1 MEDDIVPGGFRA
13 LLEKANRAE
22 ENADWSIHSVDYE
35 QFKNRLKFFAERRIK
50 VWTIVRES
58 PDGRIAEDNWPDIV
72 GQKPPMSPPRFRG
85 NDTVDPALQRVTDHY
100 VPMDD
105 IPFQEDSHESD
116 ESISSQGS
124 KIKTKRRS
132 KRHIMRRLS
141 NSERNEVTLF
151 LAWEMDKVMMF
162 YLTQWQRLS
171 RRLEE
176 QQGDSFG
183 DCMLNFDLE
192 IGDEIL
198 ELFAFCVINIIATQ
212 QILIRYDAFARAFE
226 GTPMRNYYMKQVK
239 KEQTAF
245 RKILCHEELKAI
257 ADSFVEMQ
265 RPSPQLNHFCSQRH
279 MFEDILTSLDSESVH
294 EAVFRS
300 GTWTDSAKS
309 IWKWFMVGLFEDRL
323 GLEPAYLTG
332 REKNLTSQI
341 EQLVE
346 WRKKKQEIQQPPRQ
360 EKKLSG
366 LQKYHL
372 TLNLMSA
379 FFYCMNY
386 YIVEPSSTLYCNRL
400 GAQDTMSG
408 LLIGMTPLAAFMS
421 SIPYSMWTNHSFR
434 HPFVLSCFLL
444 MFGNMLYAVAD
455 IFRNF
460 PMAMLG
466 RFICGVGAPK
476 CIIRRYMADTTPVSL
491 RTGVNAGFGMVVAA
505 GSAMGPAM
513 AVVLSKYEHV
523 IAVRHVGYVT
533 LNGLTLPGYFM
544 AAIWLT
550 FALLVV
556 ATFEEPRREG
566 LLEQKLLEESEQM
579 SVQSKKDVTLS
590 SSPSDLPPGIHDE
603 SILAGTGYLNEQD
616 IELRMIFSG
625 ESHDYPGLQQMQEKR
640 SASQQY
646 LQAFRDFTELITL
659 PVRICLGLL
668 FAKVFTIETLV
679 SSTSSLTKNRYRWVV
694 TQVGV
699 LGFTNGL
706 LVIPF
711 SILVGRLSLSFE
723 DRLLMRWLVMA
734 GCFGFFLLI
743 DLSDLVE
750 TPTGEYN
757 KGHILAV
764 TPHRYIAGYFLSYL
778 SIQAFEG
785 VIGSALS
792 KLIPTALASGT
803 LNSGL
808 LATLVDTFGRAC
820 GDIFISVVGCIEL
833 RQLMNFLFIPAFL
846 IMLTCL
852 VVIEKF
858 QDMLSV

>member
-1 MEDDIVPGGFRA
+1 MSSGFRA
-13 LLEKANRAE
+13 LLEKAYRVE
-22 ENADWSIHSVDYE
+22 ENLDWSMHSVDYE
-35 QFKNRLKFFAERRIK
+35 QFKTRLKYFAERRVK
-50 VWTIVRES
+50 VWEIARES
-58 PDGRIAEDNWPDIV
+58 YDGKIAEDDWPSIL
-72 GQKPPMSPPRFRG
+72 GQKSQMSLPTGRG
-85 NDTVDPALQRVTDHY
+85 NDTSAMPALQRATDRY
-100 VPMDD
+100 VSMDD
-105 IPFQEDSHESD
+105 LPFREDSHESE
-116 ESISSQGS
+116 ESIISQGS
-124 KIKTKRRS
+124 KVKSKRRS

-141 NSERNEVTLF
+141 NAERNEITLF

-162 YLTQWQRLS
+162 YVTQWQKLS

-176 QQGDSFG
+176 IQGGSCG
-183 DCMLNFDLE
+183 ENESEFDPE
-192 IGDEIL
+192 IAIEIL
-198 ELFAFCVINIIATQ
+198 ELLAFCVLNVIVTQ

-226 GTPMRNYYMKQVK
+226 GTPMRNYYLKQVK

-245 RKILCHEELKAI
+245 RKILGHEELKAI

-265 RPSPQLNHFCSQRH
+265 LSSTPLSHFCSQRDI
-279 MFEDILTSLDSESVH
+279 FEDILTSLDSESVH
-294 EAVFRS
+294 EAVFNS
-300 GTWTDSAKS
+300 GSWTTSAKS

-346 WRKKKQEIQQPPRQ
+346 WRKKKQEIQQLPKQ
-360 EKKLSG
+360 EKKLSDM
-366 LQKYHL
+366 QKYHL
-372 TLNLMSA
+372 TLNLLSA

-408 LLIGMTPLAAFMS
+408 LLIGMTPLAAFLS

-434 HPFVLSCFLL
+434 HPFVLSCVLL
-444 MFGNMLYAVAD
+444 MLGNMLYAVAD

-460 PMAMLG
+460 PMAMMG

-523 IAVRHVGYVT
+523 LAVPHVGYVT

-544 AAIWLT
+544 AAIWFT
-550 FALLVV
+550 FSLLVV
-556 ATFEEPRREG
+556 ATFEEPRRDG
-566 LLEQKLLEESEQM
+566 LIEQKQLEESERT
-579 SVQSKKDVTLS
+579 SGQSKQDNTQSCQLKLS
-590 SSPSDLPPGIHDE
+590 PDISRE
-603 SILAGTGYLNEQD
+603 SITSGIGYLNEQD

-625 ESHDYPGLQQMQEKR
+625 ESHDYPGLKTIQDNR
-640 SASQQY
+640 STSKQFF
-646 LQAFRDFTELITL
+646 QALRDFTDLITF

-668 FAKVFTIETLV
+668 FAKVFTIEALV

-694 TQVGV
+694 TQVGI

-711 SILVGRLSLSFE
+711 SILIGRLSLSFE
-723 DRLLMRWLVMA
+723 DRLLMRWLVMV

-764 TPHRYIAGYFLSYL
+764 TPQRYVVGYFLAYL

-833 RQLMNFLFIPAFL
+833 RQLMNSLFIPAFS

-858 QDMLSV
+858 QDLLSV